1 MKASINTKSLPES
14 QLHGAINI
22 VDPQKMFHLHLSAVS
37 SHRTKVLIWGYVNV
51 YTAFGS
57 ETKNGK

>member
-1 MKASINTKSLPES
+1 MSVF

-37 SHRTKVLIWGYVNV
+37 SHRTKVLIWGYVNA